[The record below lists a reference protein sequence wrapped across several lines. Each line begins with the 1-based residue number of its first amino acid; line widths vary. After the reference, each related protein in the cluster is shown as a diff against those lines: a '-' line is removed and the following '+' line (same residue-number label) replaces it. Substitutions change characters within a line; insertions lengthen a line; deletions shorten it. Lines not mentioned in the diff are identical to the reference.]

1 MRRVKTD
8 LRLVDS
14 WGPGLLVSWISR
26 CFGGHHHGAMP
37 FRPQSDRKPNRS
49 RSCRPRIEGMEPRTL
64 LSAVTWTGGAGDNN
78 WDTPGNWSTDSVP
91 GSADDVTINI
101 AANVVHSN
109 DVTDSINSL
118 TSKEPLTLSGGTL
131 SIAAASTIDSTLAIT
146 GGTLTGAGNLTVSG
160 LVTFTGGTISG
171 TSVLNANGGMLIADS
186 PTGSSTSF
194 VDGRTIN
201 NPAGQTV
208 TWTGSND
215 IRLGNGAVFN
225 NLGSF
230 LAQNDGDFAVGD
242 GAAPSF
248 VNKGSFTS
256 SIGFVLNVPFDV
268 PGGSVD
274 VQNGSLVLE
283 DGGSSTGAAF
293 NIESQGTLEFW
304 APYTFDTS
312 STISGDGELHHID
325 YSFTQVMPGNYSF
338 AGTTLLD
345 AGGLQVD
352 GSLADST
359 VVMNTGDSGNLSGT
373 GTVGPITDDLG
384 GISPGDGTGPGIL
397 NANGSVFLGAKDDE
411 GGGLIVALNGPNPG
425 TGYSQLIASGQVDLD
440 PDGSFLDAS
449 LGFIPT
455 SGEQF
460 TILKSTVPVVGQF
473 DGLPEGSSLTIGNT
487 SFTISYHGGDGND
500 VVLTETGA
508 IAAPAV
514 SGLSPTSGPVT
525 GGTLV
530 TITGTGF
537 TGATAVDFGT
547 TPATGLTVVNA
558 TTITVDSPAGNGAVD
573 VMVVTPSGTSATS
586 PADRFTYTLPVAAP
600 AITGINPTSGP
611 VTGGTL
617 VTITGTGFTGATAV
631 DFGTTPATGLTVV
644 NATTI
649 TVDSPAGNGAVDVI
663 VVTPSG
669 TSATSPADRF
679 NYVGISPTVV
689 SVERF
694 GFHMHPTTLVLTF
707 SAPLDPERADDVNN
721 YQIVALGGG
730 EKDGVLVGHVTRVRA
745 AVYNPSTLTVTL
757 YPRQRLDIHNFYRL
771 TVDGATPEGLRSA
784 SGIPFDSHGNGE
796 EGNNYATT
804 LSWKNLV
811 LTPAQA
817 RKYFHS
823 SSKR

>member
-1 MRRVKTD
+1 
-8 LRLVDS
+8 
-14 WGPGLLVSWISR
+14 
-26 CFGGHHHGAMP
+26 
-37 FRPQSDRKPNRS
+37 
-49 RSCRPRIEGMEPRTL
+49 MEPRTL

-146 GGTLTGAGNLTVSG
+146 GGTLTGTGNLTVSG

-171 TSVLNANGGMLIADS
+171 SSVLNANGGMLIANN

-201 NPAGQTV
+201 NPAGQNV

-256 SIGFVLNVPFDV
+256 SADFVLNVPFNV

-274 VQNGSLVLE
+274 VQTGRLILE

-293 NIESQGTLEFW
+293 NIESQGSLEFW

-312 STISGDGELHHID
+312 TTISGDGELHHLD
-325 YSFTQVMPGNYSF
+325 FSFTQVLPGNSSF
-338 AGTTLLD
+338 AGTTVLD

-352 GSLADST
+352 GSLTDSP
-359 VVMNTGDSGNLSGT
+359 VVMNTGDFGTLSGT

-397 NANGSVFLGAKDDE
+397 TANGSVFLGAKDDE

-449 LGFIPT
+449 LGFTPT

-460 TILKSTVPVVGQF
+460 TIIKSTVPVVGQF
-473 DGLPEGSSLTIGNT
+473 NGLPEGSSLTIGKT

-508 IAAPAV
+508 IAAPTV
-514 SGLSPTSGPVT
+514 SGLSPTSGPAA

-573 VMVVTPSGTSATS
+573 VM
-586 PADRFTYTLPVAAP
+586 
-600 AITGINPTSGP
+600 
-611 VTGGTL
+611 
-617 VTITGTGFTGATAV
+617 
-631 DFGTTPATGLTVV
+631 
-644 NATTI
+644 
-649 TVDSPAGNGAVDVI
+649 

-730 EKDGVLVGHVTRVRA
+730 EKDGVVVGHVTRVRA

-771 TVDGATPEGLRSA
+771 TVDGATPDGLRSA

-796 EGNNYATT
+796 PGNNYATT

-817 RKYFHS
+817 RKYFHR